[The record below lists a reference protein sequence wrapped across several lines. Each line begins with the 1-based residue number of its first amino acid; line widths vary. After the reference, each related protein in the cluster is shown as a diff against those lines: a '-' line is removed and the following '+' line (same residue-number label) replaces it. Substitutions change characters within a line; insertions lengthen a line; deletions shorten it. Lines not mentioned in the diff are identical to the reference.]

1 MAERA
6 GKEAHGM
13 EITILDSL
21 EHLRTRAGAALPG
34 QHGRRHA
41 CLPLPDGSYYISFL
55 HYDAGKGL
63 EQRLEILCTRGGLFL
78 AGDRARLKETLEDLP
93 PQAREEPFLALAWFL
108 YLLLEN
114 DFDNLE
120 RLEGAI
126 NELELGIIQAA
137 KPLRRASDRIASLRR
152 TLLRTKRYYDH
163 LGLAADR
170 LAENESGSI
179 PKPALARLIL
189 LQRRL
194 SYLRQT
200 PRAQP
205 EYVTQVREAS
215 QAQLDIQQ
223 NQVMK
228 LLTLL
233 TAVFMPLTLVAGWYG
248 MNFNMPELSWPLGY
262 AYVIALSAL
271 VCALCFWI
279 FKKKKWF

>member
-1 MAERA
+1 
-6 GKEAHGM
+6 M

-21 EHLRTRAGAALPG
+21 EHLRARAGAALPD

-55 HYDAGKGL
+55 RYDAGKGL
-63 EQRLEILCTRGGLFL
+63 EERLEALCTREGLFL
-78 AGDRARLKETLEDLP
+78 AGDRARLRDTLEDLP
-93 PQAREEPFLALAWFL
+93 SQAREEPFLALAWFL
-108 YLLLEN
+108 YLLLDD
-114 DFDNLE
+114 DFDDLE

-163 LGLAADR
+163 MGLAVDR
-170 LAENESGSI
+170 LVENESGSI
-179 PKPALARLIL
+179 PKPALARLVL

-200 PRAQP
+200 TLEQH
-205 EYVTQVREAS
+205 EYVTQVREAY
-215 QAQLDIQQ
+215 QAQIDIEQ